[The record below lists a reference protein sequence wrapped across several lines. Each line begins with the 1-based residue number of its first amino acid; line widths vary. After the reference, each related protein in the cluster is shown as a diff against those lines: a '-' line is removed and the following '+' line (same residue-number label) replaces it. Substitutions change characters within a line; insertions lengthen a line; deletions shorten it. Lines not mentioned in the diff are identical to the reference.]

1 MKNYRDLSIDELR
14 QLEQMYPT
22 TPNREL
28 RKKFGI
34 TANGLYKLSNTYGWK
49 KSINSV
55 HMASKVVL
63 TEEQIQWIITHY
75 ENTSN
80 LEIVNKF
87 GIGEAALRRIAKQ
100 HGLTKSKQFLR
111 KIQLDAI
118 VTSRRVCMSHGIY
131 AENTERL
138 QSAIQEK
145 IAKGERVGFEKGVN
159 NRSFSANT
167 AS

>member
-1 MKNYRDLSIDELR
+1 
-14 QLEQMYPT
+14 
-22 TPNREL
+22 
-28 RKKFGI
+28 
-34 TANGLYKLSNTYGWK
+34 
-49 KSINSV
+49 
-55 HMASKVVL
+55 MASKVVL